1 MRNALAAIVCL
12 LAFGALA
19 PAYASDPAPAVVED
33 EAAVSKLLGGHM
45 LNLNWITWGTS
56 GRVEIKEKSGK
67 FYVKGMQKS
76 QSGDYVMIDG
86 WISHIATNEFTVNG
100 TLVTKVATVNGG
112 LPCGRAG
119 EFSFAAK
126 GKDKFWRLVDAE
138 NPCSKKTEDV
148 LDIYFK

>member
-1 MRNALAAIVCL
+1 VRNIPLVIALLLVLGSAAPV
-12 LAFGALA
+12 F
-19 PAYASDPAPAVVED
+19 ASDPAPAVVED

-56 GRVEIKEKSGK
+56 GRVEIKEKNGK
-67 FYVKGMQKS
+67 YYVKGMQKS
-76 QSGDYVMIDG
+76 QSGDYVQIDG
-86 WISHIATNEFTVNG
+86 WISHITTNEFTVNG

-119 EFSFAAK
+119 EFTFAAK
-126 GKDKFWRLVDAE
+126 GKDKFWRLVDGE
-138 NPCSKKTEDV
+138 NPCSRKTEDV